1 MLRRVFPENALMFP
15 KNYNNDATEWTSFGW
30 CRDRAR
36 YHLMKLFV
44 RTSYKPE
51 SFTEL
56 VNLE

>member
-1 MLRRVFPENALMFP
+1 MLRRAFPENALMFP

-30 CRDRAR
+30 CRERAR
-36 YHLMKLFV
+36 YQPMKRLV

>member
-1 MLRRVFPENALMFP
+1 MLRRAFPENAPMFP
-15 KNYNNDATEWTSFGW
+15 KNYNNDATERTSFGW
-30 CRDRAR
+30 RRDRAR
-36 YHLMKLFV
+36 YHLMKRLV

>member
-1 MLRRVFPENALMFP
+1 MLGRAFSENALMLP
-15 KNYNNDATEWTSFGW
+15 KNNNNDATEWTSFGW
-30 CRDRAR
+30 CRERAR
-36 YHLMKLFV
+36 YHLMKRLV

>member
-1 MLRRVFPENALMFP
+1 MFP
-15 KNYNNDATEWTSFGW
+15 KNYNNDTTEWTSFGW

>member
-1 MLRRVFPENALMFP
+1 MPRRAFSENALMFP
-15 KNYNNDATEWTSFGW
+15 KNNNNDATECTSFGR

-36 YHLMKLFV
+36 YHPMKRLV
-44 RTSYKPE
+44 RSGYKPE